1 MPLVSCSMRMSRV
14 YATAAITIISARMTA
29 KLTTILRRIVRF
41 FIVSITLEPVT
52 ARRRK
57 APERSRGVENGCS
70 RSQIVSSHCTGSAK
84 KRAVLDR
91 TEGGCAQLDS
101 VFASRRLIV
110 GRRGAGEGA
119 KRQQTWMTS
128 AGRRETVQGSTLES
142 RR

>member
-1 MPLVSCSMRMSRV
+1 MLLVSCSMRMSRV

-84 KRAVLDR
+84 KRLYWIAQRAGVLNWTACFR
-91 TEGGCAQLDS
+91 LD
-101 VFASRRLIV
+101 
-110 GRRGAGEGA
+110 
-119 KRQQTWMTS
+119 
-128 AGRRETVQGSTLES
+128 GS
-142 RR
+142 

>member
-1 MPLVSCSMRMSRV
+1 
-14 YATAAITIISARMTA
+14 MTA

-57 APERSRGVENGCS
+57 APERSRGVE
-70 RSQIVSSHCTGSAK
+70 
-84 KRAVLDR
+84 KRVPPIADLQLTLYGEWERAAVLDR
-91 TEGGCAQLDS
+91 TEGACAQLDS
-101 VFASRRLIV
+101 VFPSRRLIV
-110 GRRGAGEGA
+110 GRRGTGEVV

-128 AGRRETVQGSTLES
+128 AGRRETVQGSALES

>member
-91 TEGGCAQLDS
+91 TEGGCAQIGR
-101 VFASRRLIV
+101 ASCRE
-110 GRRGAGEGA
+110 RGELGEGGVDVERV
-119 KRQQTWMTS
+119 KKKGR
-128 AGRRETVQGSTLES
+128 AGH
-142 RR
+142 